1 VLDIGNNT
9 NVTLK
14 SPTPV
19 FDDAGSMSFSPDG
32 KLLVFAALTK
42 FNGPDGTSFNRGSIY
57 TLDLLTLEIRPLI
70 PPIPDLYMG
79 NPSFSRTSSRFV
91 VFDAMFQTD
100 SHVYVADLET
110 GSVGQVATAVG
121 RVGRPSFTG
130 DDTAILYADTDSS
143 VSSGVSVFR
152 QPLSTDKLAS
162 SGSRARWV
170 SNSPV
175 AITYRRGT
183 YTATNA
189 PPSINIT
196 SPANGSIFTS
206 PASFTIAYTASDS
219 DGSIAKV
226 GLYDGNQLLLT
237 DSTAPFTAFN
247 ASNFRA
253 GFHRYHLRAYDD
265 RGAATTSSPLRIAI
279 KPSQTNGV
287 FTATGTKRFELALG
301 TTNTGSYRL
310 EYSTNLVNWISLG
323 STESLSNAVYFS
335 DTGVTNHP
343 RRFYRAV
350 KLP

>member
-1 VLDIGNNT
+1 V
-9 NVTLK
+9 
-14 SPTPV
+14 S
-19 FDDAGSMSFSPDG
+19 
-32 KLLVFAALTK
+32 
-42 FNGPDGTSFNRGSIY
+42 
-57 TLDLLTLEIRPLI
+57 DL
-70 PPIPDLYMG
+70 
-79 NPSFSRTSSRFV
+79 
-91 VFDAMFQTD
+91 A
-100 SHVYVADLET
+100 T
-110 GSVGQVATAVG
+110 GSNGVIGTAIG

-130 DDTAILYADTDSS
+130 DDSAVLYADTDNS
-143 VSSGVSVFR
+143 VSTGVSVYR
-152 QPLSTDKLAS
+152 QALGANKLFA
-162 SGSRARWV
+162 SGSRTRWV

-189 PPSINIT
+189 PPSISIT
-196 SPANGSIFTS
+196 SPADGSVFTS
-206 PASFTIAYTASDS
+206 PASFVIAYSASDP
-219 DGSIAKV
+219 DGAIAKV
-226 GLYDGNQLLLT
+226 ELYEGSKLLFT
-237 DSTAPFTAFN
+237 DTNAPFTGVTGN
-247 ASNFRA
+247 NFRA